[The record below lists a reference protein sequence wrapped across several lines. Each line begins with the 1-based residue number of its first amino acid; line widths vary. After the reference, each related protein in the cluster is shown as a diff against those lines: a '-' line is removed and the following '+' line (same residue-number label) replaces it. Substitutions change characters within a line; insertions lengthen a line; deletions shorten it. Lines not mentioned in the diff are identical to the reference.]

1 MLSGSNEGLYSSG
14 ETIGSARLQ
23 FGSALAVLAV
33 GRLTSSPKLTAVG
46 ADLVSANIVAQTLTT
61 GIKIAARRTRPDGT
75 EFSFPSG
82 HTSVSFAT
90 ATVLQRHFGWKGGVP
105 AYAMASFVA
114 ASRIHEKRH
123 FLSDVTFGA
132 AVGIVSGWAVT
143 VGHGKAQMSVAPIA
157 APGGGGGGI
166 GFTWTGQ

>member
-1 MLSGSNEGLYSSG
+1 
-14 ETIGSARLQ
+14 
-23 FGSALAVLAV
+23 
-33 GRLTSSPKLTAVG
+33 
-46 ADLVSANIVAQTLTT
+46 
-61 GIKIAARRTRPDGT
+61 
-75 EFSFPSG
+75 
-82 HTSVSFAT
+82 
-90 ATVLQRHFGWKGGVP
+90 
-105 AYAMASFVA
+105 MASFVA

-157 APGGGGGGI
+157 APGGGGI